1 MIAAANILNLLRE
14 NKAIHFPIL
23 IKILS
28 DGLFSLLTLISLE
41 QKEHF
46 QLVLGKEYPNMSKMI
61 LNFQLT
67 NMRPTYKISNKTC
80 WVDYGTGSNLH
91 T

>member
-14 NKAIHFPIL
+14 KRAIHFPNL
-23 IKILS
+23 KKILS
-28 DGLFSLLTLISLE
+28 VGLFYLLTLISLE
-41 QKEHF
+41 QYGHF
-46 QLVLGKEYPNMSKMI
+46 QLVFGKEYPNISKMI

-67 NMRPTYKISNKTC
+67 KIRPAYKISNKMC